1 MTLTANQKRAL
12 RRLWMGDLDLD
23 EIAEELTLSTK
34 KWAIEQ
40 PAKQESARHDQK
52 VFLWE
57 TYEIVEFDVETVER
71 CAEELGLGDRPHV
84 EIYLPSQEE
93 IRLAAAAI
101 RAGWTQ
107 EEREARLRNAWIGT
121 LKDTTGGDN
130 DALGSA
136 PPDCAEGGSAG
147 LQGW

>member
-34 KWAIEQ
+34 KW
-40 PAKQESARHDQK
+40 SADRSGP
-52 VFLWE
+52 VRE
-57 TYEIVEFDVETVER
+57 TYAIIEFDVGVVER
-71 CAEELGLGDRPHV
+71 CAEELGLGDRPNV
-84 EIYLPSQEE
+84 EIYLPSREE

-107 EEREARLRNAWIGT
+107 EERESRLRNAWIGT
-121 LKDTTGGDN
+121 IKDATGGDN
-130 DALGSA
+130 DAVGSA
-136 PPDCAEGGSAG
+136 SPDCAERNPADADRRRQDRRG
-147 LQGW
+147 